1 MEDDWEKQLEET
13 QEKEKKEEEKK
24 RKEEEEKKKK
34 DTNNIPLKTDKDFML
49 LAQLNASKI
58 KKAKPL
64 PIFTLSY
71 LKNIIELLGETLDMK
86 QVKDIE
92 KIVNDIF
99 NKKLK
104 EGIKNKGANKPAKA
118 TINLGKENDHDD
130 DYDDYDEEDEEEE
143 EKDVNVDNYIK

>member
-1 MEDDWEKQLEET
+1 
-13 QEKEKKEEEKK
+13 
-24 RKEEEEKKKK
+24 
-34 DTNNIPLKTDKDFML
+34 ML